1 MNKREERKLQII
13 ELRNNYSPIARVEY
27 EYNYFERE
35 ITRPG
40 RRSRKKIRGVNEFK
54 VFIATIY
61 ILIFIFAA
69 ITQMYMHYELTN
81 LGRVRQDT
89 IEKLESAEKEAMN
102 LESEFISNYDLQQV
116 LEKAKSLGFV
126 EINNVK
132 YINLNK

>member
-1 MNKREERKLQII
+1 MNKSEERKLQII
-13 ELRNNYSPIARVEY
+13 ELRNNYSPIARVEH

-35 ITRPG
+35 IA
-40 RRSRKKIRGVNEFK
+40 RSGKRYRKKIRGVNEFK
-54 VFIATIY
+54 VFIAIVY

-81 LGRVRQDT
+81 LGRIRQDT
-89 IEKLESAEKEAMN
+89 IEKLEGAKKEVMN